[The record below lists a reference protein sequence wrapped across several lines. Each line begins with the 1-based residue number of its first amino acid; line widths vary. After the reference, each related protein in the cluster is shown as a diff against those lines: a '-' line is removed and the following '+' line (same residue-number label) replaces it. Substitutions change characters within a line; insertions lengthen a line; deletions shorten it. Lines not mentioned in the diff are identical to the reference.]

1 MFPEPRGRRRRR
13 KLILPVLL
21 SGAIAI
27 SLLLGSLGT
36 AKVASRD
43 FYDIVTEITLDLR
56 SDADSFF
63 ELATGPLLMGRDEY
77 VAAIEQV
84 EGALTE
90 ALELVPPPEDLPA
103 EVRGTRRLAV
113 TTFERWQAGVTSF
126 KEATL
131 NVVDLPTT
139 GLGDAEL
146 AAAVSELRIAD
157 ELYRVLV
164 QELDALR
171 LELEIPET
179 QMPEVRF
186 VPIDS
191 VTGGFIISLSD
202 RLRTSEVLTGQ
213 RALRII
219 NLITDPAPMG
229 GSEGFDADRLPYTE
243 TVTVQVVV
251 FNGGN
256 LPEDNLTIALTMQN
270 ASSGEPIQRSETI
283 GLLEANAQGAVSFAD
298 LPVEGGQ
305 RYLISVRAVTEVVDL
320 DAPGAE
326 TLDIFISQDAQIPDS
341 STTTTP

>member
-13 KLILPVLL
+13 KLILPLL
-21 SGAIAI
+21 VSGAIALA
-27 SLLLGSLGT
+27 LLLGSLGT

-84 EGALTE
+84 EDSLSQ
-90 ALELVPPPEDLPA
+90 ALELMPPPEDLPA

-131 NVVDLPTT
+131 KVVDLPTT

-146 AAAVSELRIAD
+146 AAAVSELRVAD
-157 ELYRVLV
+157 ELYRVLIK
-164 QELDALR
+164 ELDAVR
-171 LELEIPET
+171 LELDIPET
-179 QMPEVRF
+179 QMLDVRF

-191 VTGGFIISLSD
+191 VTTGFIMSLSD
-202 RLRTSEVLTGQ
+202 RLRSSEVLTGQ
-213 RALRII
+213 RALQII

-243 TVTVQVVV
+243 TVTIQVVV

-256 LPEDNLTIALTMQN
+256 LPENNLTIALTMQD

-283 GLLEANAQGAVSFAD
+283 DLLEANAQGAVSFVD

-305 RYLISVRAVTEVVDL
+305 RYLISVRAVTEVIDV

-326 TLDIFISQDAQIPDS
+326 TLEIFISQDAQIPDS